1 MFSGWFSMN
10 ENQIIELVHEKMAH
24 RPKIIKMFDACYS
37 DTLENTV
44 RFHDDGTVFM
54 ITGGIPAMWLRDSA
68 NQLRPYLLIAKT
80 EERIAKIIEG
90 VMKKQFLCILR
101 DPYANAFNEEAN
113 GKGHQTDKTDMKPDI
128 WERKY
133 EIDSLCYP
141 IQLAY
146 LYWKNTGIT
155 KHFDNLFLETVKTIV
170 NVWKIEQYHFEKSN
184 YKFIYSD
191 DENMDI
197 EILPNGGMG
206 NFVSYTGM
214 TWSGFRPSD
223 DDCKYG
229 YLVPSNMFAVVV
241 LDYVNEILNLFYND
255 LDFLNEVSTLR
266 EQIQKGI
273 EEFGTINTE
282 EFGKVY
288 VYETDGNGNYNIMD
302 DANVPSLL
310 SMPYFYYC
318 DINDEIYQNTRKMML
333 SKANPFY
340 FEGTAAK
347 GIGSPHTPD
356 QYIWHIGLAIQ
367 GITTDNKQEIEQILD
382 WFETTD
388 AGTNLVHEG
397 FHKDDPT
404 KYTREWFS
412 WSNAMFVEFVLS
424 VCGKKIEK

>member
-1 MFSGWFSMN
+1 MT
-10 ENQIIELVHEKMAH
+10 EKQIIELVHEKMAY

-54 ITGGIPAMWLRDSA
+54 ITGGIPAMWLRDST

-155 KHFDNLFLETVKTIV
+155 KHFGDLFLETVKTVV

-184 YKFIYSD
+184 YSFIYSD
-191 DENMDI
+191 DEDVDE
-197 EILPNGGMG
+197 EILPNGGKG

-241 LDYVNEILNLFYND
+241 LDYVKEILNKFYD
-255 LDFLNEVSTLR
+255 DTEFFNEVSTLR

-273 EEFGTINTE
+273 EEYGTINTK

-318 DINDEIYQNTRKMML
+318 NADDEIYQNTRKMML

-367 GITTDNKQEIEQILD
+367 GITTENKEEIEQILD